1 MQNRQAR
8 RSKRQGGKPIVKKA
22 SGKPT
27 ATTLVR
33 SFVHRPLILL
43 FSVAFALLLGAW
55 QVMAAVAPQSLHRL
69 VAAYTGTTADIATA
83 SDVANLHLAH
93 VQPTTAGQLKA
104 GQTVIMRDGRTM
116 VVQSVSQSP
125 ASVPSVPALVTPA
138 VASTSSSLSS
148 SPSGGGDWILAPDNL
163 PPTPPTGDVPPLP
176 VAHSAQDLG
185 FHPVKVQHMENV
197 GDRVILT
204 CFNPETNST
213 ETVTGKQGRDTVF
226 TLKNA
231 DTDELP
237 TSNIKDVEPGNL
249 VATRDPQT
257 GETAFGRVV
266 RTIQRQTDAL
276 VTLRLADSRTGQ
288 AASSLTCTPEHPYYV
303 QGQGWVEAG
312 SLGIGSSIV
321 TRAGPPLVVKGVD
334 WQRAKSGTKPYTV
347 YNFEVAGS
355 HTYFVGKDNGG
366 AWVHNSCGPDPANL
380 GELMEGAPLKTTQG
394 NVSREMVNN
403 YTDMLLKDG
412 SEAPPIKVDGDT
424 IVEGNHRYIADQLAR
439 QRSYNGPPLRS
450 VPGASPSNPGPVIP
464 WGQVKWY

>member
-8 RSKRQGGKPIVKKA
+8 RSKRQGGKPVAKKSSSKPIVA
-22 SGKPT
+22 P
-27 ATTLVR
+27 LVR

-125 ASVPSVPALVTPA
+125 ASVPSAPALVTPS
-138 VASTSSSLSS
+138 VASTPPSPSS
-148 SPSGGGDWILAPDNL
+148 SPSGGGDWILAPNNL

-204 CFNPETNST
+204 CFNPETKIT

-276 VTLRLADSRTGQ
+276 VALRLADSKTGQ
-288 AASSLTCTPEHPYYV
+288 VVTSLTCTPEHPYYV

-312 SLGIGSSIV
+312 SLGVGSLIV

-334 WQRAKSGTKPYTV
+334 WQRAKAGTKPFTV

-366 AWVHNSCGPDPANL
+366 AWVHNACGMKFPNTPEEMDDMMGFKGERKPDIDMGTGQPLPGRSRVDWDMDTPNGRMRVTYEQHPYHTNAPEFHRGPHWHVDWPGRPA
-380 GELMEGAPLKTTQG
+380 GPHP
-394 NVSREMVNN
+394 RF
-403 YTDMLLKDG
+403 G
-412 SEAPPIKVDGDT
+412 SGD
-424 IVEGNHRYIADQLAR
+424 
-439 QRSYNGPPLRS
+439 PFP
-450 VPGASPSNPGPVIP
+450 
-464 WGQVKWY
+464 